1 MNDLNRVKSRIG
13 SLSKTKLAMLS
24 PAASK
29 LLTEDVPRMISEL
42 QAARE
47 VIHAIKLD
55 DKKEKSFF
63 VHERIFYYDKII
75 GEKNV

>member
-1 MNDLNRVKSRIG
+1 
-13 SLSKTKLAMLS
+13 
-24 PAASK
+24 
-29 LLTEDVPRMISEL
+29 MITEL

-47 VIHAIKLD
+47 VIHAMKLD

-75 GEKNV
+75 GEKRGGDELQV